1 MTSDARRQA
10 LHAWAAARHDLT
22 PEAVRM
28 SAVAD
33 DASFRRYFRLHLEE
47 LDPATP
53 ARILMD
59 APPEKE
65 DSHGFVAIARQWRD
79 AGLPLPEVFA
89 FDETLG
95 FLELEDLGDTPLM
108 TALTSTEHA
117 DHYYGEA
124 IGLLEQ
130 LHQLPSGNLPAYDD
144 TRLSAE
150 LELFPEWCLGQLL
163 DMPHD
168 RRYAAWNKLTDQLL
182 AAASAQPVVTVHR
195 DFHAQNLFLHQ
206 SASQHQPRLWIIDF
220 QDAVSGPEN
229 YDLISLLRDRHWR
242 WPEPAMARWI
252 EQARLAALPRYA
264 AAGLPAPSPLE
275 YRQSVERM
283 GVQRN
288 LKILGIFARLTLRD
302 AKPRYL
308 TLMPR
313 FLGHLREGLAFCP
326 ELISFTHW
334 LDEVLTPALSLRLAE
349 ECEARDLRLANGERP
364 EINLDDYD
372 ELAALADRAAR
383 LQRNAAAADIA
394 KSAAAS
400 GESKESAANADNES
414 GSH

>member
-22 PEAVRM
+22 PEVVRM

-33 DASFRRYFRLHLEE
+33 DASFRRYFRLHLEDTA
-47 LDPATP
+47 LSIP

-65 DSHGFVAIARQWRD
+65 DSHGFVAIARQWRE
-79 AGLPLPEVFA
+79 AGLPLPTVHA

-108 TALTSTEHA
+108 TALTSVDAA

-124 IGLLEQ
+124 IGLLEV
-130 LHQLPSGNLPAYDD
+130 LHELPLADLPAYDD
-144 TRLSAE
+144 ANLKAE
-150 LELFPEWCLGQLL
+150 LDLFPEWCLGQLL

-168 RRYAAWNKLTDQLL
+168 RRYAAWESLSRQLL
-182 AAASAQPVVTVHR
+182 EAARAQPVVTVHR
-195 DFHAQNLFLHQ
+195 DFHAQNLFLHAD
-206 SASQHQPRLWIIDF
+206 ASQPQDHLWIIDF
-220 QDAVSGPEN
+220 QDAVTGPEN
-229 YDLISLLRDRHWR
+229 YDLVSLLRDRHWR

-264 AAGLPAPSPLE
+264 VTGLPAPSPLE

-326 ELISFTHW
+326 ELTPFTHW
-334 LDEVLTPALSLRLAE
+334 LDEVLTPALSLRLAHE
-349 ECEARDLRLANGERP
+349 SEVRDLRLANGERP

-383 LQRNAAAADIA
+383 LMRDAAPQT
-394 KSAAAS
+394 SAS
-400 GESKESAANADNES
+400 EQGLT
-414 GSH
+414 

>member
-22 PEAVRM
+22 PDTVRM

-33 DASFRRYFRLHLEE
+33 DASFRRYFRLHLDESV
-47 LDPATP
+47 PGMSP
-53 ARILMD
+53 RILMD

-65 DSHGFVAIARQWRD
+65 DSHGFVAIARQWRE

-89 FDETLG
+89 FDDARG

-130 LHQLPSGNLPAYDD
+130 LHELPLADLPAYDD
-144 TRLSAE
+144 ARLKAE
-150 LELFPEWCLGQLL
+150 MDLFPEWCLGQLL

-168 RRYAAWNKLTDQLL
+168 RRYAAWETLCGQLL
-182 AAASAQPVVTVHR
+182 TAARAQPLVTVHR
-195 DFHAQNLFLHQ
+195 DFHAQNLFLHADAGQ
-206 SASQHQPRLWIIDF
+206 SRETLWIIDF
-220 QDAVSGPEN
+220 QDAVIGPEN

-334 LDEVLTPALSLRLAE
+334 LDEVLTPALSLRLAS
-349 ECEARDLRLANGERP
+349 ECEARGLRLANGETP

-383 LQRNAAAADIA
+383 LMRNAEARQTDVTQE
-394 KSAAAS
+394 K
-400 GESKESAANADNES
+400 G
-414 GSH
+414 

>member
-10 LHAWAAARHDLT
+10 LHTWAAARHNLT
-22 PEAVRM
+22 PDAVRM

-47 LDPATP
+47 VTPSKP

-65 DSHGFVAIARQWRD
+65 DSHGFVTIARQWRD
-79 AGLPLPEVFA
+79 AGLPLPTVHA
-89 FDETLG
+89 FDERQG

-108 TALTSTEHA
+108 TALTSVDTA

-124 IGLLEQ
+124 IGLLER
-130 LHQLPSGNLPAYDD
+130 LHELPLAELPAYDD
-144 TRLSAE
+144 ARLKAE
-150 LELFPEWCLGQLL
+150 LDLFPEWCLGQLL
-163 DMPHD
+163 EMPHD
-168 RRYAAWNKLTDQLL
+168 RRYAAWEKLSRQLL
-182 AAASAQPVVTVHR
+182 EAARLQPIVTVHR
-195 DFHAQNLFLHQ
+195 DFHAQNLFLHADANQ
-206 SASQHQPRLWIIDF
+206 SQDHLWIIDF
-220 QDAVSGPEN
+220 QDAVTGPEN

-242 WPEPAMARWI
+242 WPESAMARWI
-252 EQARLAALPRYA
+252 EQSRLAALPRYA
-264 AAGLPAPSPLE
+264 AAGLPMPSPLE

-326 ELISFTHW
+326 ELTPFTHW
-334 LDEVLTPALSLRLAE
+334 LDEVLTPALSLRIAHE
-349 ECEARDLRLANGERP
+349 SEVRDLRLANGEYP

-383 LQRNAAAADIA
+383 LMRDAAPQISN
-394 KSAAAS
+394 SAQGLA
-400 GESKESAANADNES
+400 
-414 GSH
+414 